1 MPLRV
6 PLQLHPESRCDPLTG
21 VEVEIARASPRVLQ
35 LSYVLLG
42 GVRKIRMKPREQDR
56 GDPLWQHTCLEAF
69 LRPGEG
75 EGYCEVNVAPAGQ
88 WAAYGFSGY
97 REGMEPTGAVAL
109 SGVDSE
115 IRMRPIGAEQR
126 ARLES
131 AGFDTRQRFEPS
143 FFLLKAQLTFDA
155 SIPVD
160 VPWHLGLSA
169 VIEERNGR
177 ISYWALRHPPG
188 KPDFHHPDCFALELP
203 AARPA

>member
-1 MPLRV
+1 V
-6 PLQLHPESRCDPLTG
+6 PLQLHPDSRCDALTG

-42 GVRKIRMKPREQDR
+42 APRKIRMKPREQDR
-56 GDPLWQHTCLEAF
+56 GDPLWRHTCLEAF
-69 LRPGEG
+69 LRPGGG
-75 EGYCEVNVAPAGQ
+75 EGYLEVNLSPSGE
-88 WAAYGFSGY
+88 WGAYSFTRY
-97 REGMEPTGAVAL
+97 REGMEATRAAAL

-115 IRMRPIGAEQR
+115 TRMRPMEAGER

-131 AGFDTRQRFEPS
+131 VGFDTRQRFEPS
-143 FFLLKAQLTFDA
+143 FFLLKAQLTFDV
-155 SIPVD
+155 SLPLD

-203 AARPA
+203 AARSA